1 MHDIRKTFLNF
12 IKLFIGLFLC
22 ALGIV
27 MTINANLGLAPW
39 DVFHKGI
46 SNILGT
52 TIGQSN
58 IIIGVFIVI
67 LDSLLGEK
75 IGWGTLCNMFFVGI
89 FMDFIT
95 STSLISVMDTFT
107 QGVIMILVGMF
118 ISGVASYLY
127 ISSGMGAG
135 PRDGLMVALVK
146 KTNKSVRFV
155 RNSIEISV
163 LTVGYV
169 LGGFAGIGTLI
180 ISLGMGYFVQLA
192 FKIFKFD
199 VKKVKHRLIV
209 DDIKAL
215 KRKLL
220 RTQLSDKKES

>member
-1 MHDIRKTFLNF
+1 
-12 IKLFIGLFLC
+12 
-22 ALGIV
+22 
-27 MTINANLGLAPW
+27 
-39 DVFHKGI
+39 
-46 SNILGT
+46 
-52 TIGQSN
+52 
-58 IIIGVFIVI
+58 
-67 LDSLLGEK
+67 
-75 IGWGTLCNMFFVGI
+75 
-89 FMDFIT
+89 
-95 STSLISVMDTFT
+95 
-107 QGVIMILVGMF
+107 MF

-209 DDIKAL
+209 DDIKSL

-220 RTQLSDKKES
+220 RK